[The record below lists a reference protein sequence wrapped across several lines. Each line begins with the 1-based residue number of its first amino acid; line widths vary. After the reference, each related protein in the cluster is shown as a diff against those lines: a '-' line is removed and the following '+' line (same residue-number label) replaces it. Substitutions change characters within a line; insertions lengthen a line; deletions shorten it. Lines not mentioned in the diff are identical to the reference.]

1 MGRYRKKIEFDVI
14 KETEKAML
22 INVKDCKSTAFRK
35 LVKKAKKYM
44 VLNPLEVWVP
54 KSWIKHDRYVT
65 WVGMPGNLETWE
77 NKYWIWEQGFLKNL
91 CKIFNERVDNNW
103 IDLQALM
110 DKKPE
115 KIKEEINDRSN

>member
-35 LVKKAKKYM
+35 IVKKAKKYM

-77 NKYWIWEQGFLKNL
+77 NKYWIWEQGFLNNL
-91 CKIFNERVDNNW
+91 CKIFNERVDNNC

-110 DKKPE
+110 DKQPE
-115 KIKEEINDRSN
+115 EIKEEIND

>member
-35 LVKKAKKYM
+35 IVKKAEKYM

-77 NKYWIWEQGFLKNL
+77 NKYWIWEQGFLNNL
-91 CKIFNERVDNNW
+91 CKIFNERIDNNC

-110 DKKPE
+110 DKQPE
-115 KIKEEINDRSN
+115 KIKEEIND

>member
-35 LVKKAKKYM
+35 IVKKAKKYM

-77 NKYWIWEQGFLKNL
+77 NKYWIWEQGFLNNL
-91 CKIFNERVDNNW
+91 CKIFNERVDNNC

-110 DKKPE
+110 DKQPE
-115 KIKEEINDRSN
+115 EIKEEINDRSN